1 MSEIHNLESSILDK
15 GCKKDSAVLKKHKL
29 LITEKFYIML

>member
-1 MSEIHNLESSILDK
+1 MSEIHNLESSVLGT

-29 LITEKFYIML
+29 LIIEKFYIML